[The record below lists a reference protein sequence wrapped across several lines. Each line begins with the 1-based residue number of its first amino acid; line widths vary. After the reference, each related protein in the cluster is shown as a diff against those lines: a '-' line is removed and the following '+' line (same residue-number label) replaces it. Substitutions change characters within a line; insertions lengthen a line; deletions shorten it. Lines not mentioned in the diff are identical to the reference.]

1 MIGLRFQHIPSVL
14 DDVDG
19 DVIVPDPTVTG
30 SSVGD
35 ARSRGGGGEVV
46 GSRH

>member
-1 MIGLRFQHIPSVL
+1 MLGLRFQHIPSVL
-14 DDVDG
+14 DDVDE
-19 DVIVPDPTVTG
+19 DVMVPDPTVTR
-30 SSVGD
+30 SSAGD